1 LKEQAVAKPALDRNG
16 LGSQCR
22 SMPLIDHI
30 RRCNRWTPSEFLPLM
45 AGDKLLGLM
54 RPETALYLSD
64 FPELFV
70 QHDGKVGLSDRYK
83 TPADRTAAFR
93 PIAERLAIEGL
104 IDKLRDEDYRVVTK
118 WGEKSLMQVDRAA
131 VGLLGIKAFGIHVNG
146 MVLKERDQ
154 DLLLWIGKRAA
165 DKAVEPG
172 KYDNMVA
179 GGQPAGLTLLEN
191 LEKESGEEAGLDPSL
206 VKRAQPVSLIT
217 YCMEDG
223 RGLKRDTLFVY
234 DMLVPED
241 VEPKAVDGEMEHF
254 VLMRRGMVLNLLRDG
269 FSFKFN
275 VALVLIDFLVR
286 HGFLTPE
293 NEPDYPDLVTG
304 LHTSLE

>member
-1 LKEQAVAKPALDRNG
+1 MA
-16 LGSQCR
+16 
-22 SMPLIDHI
+22 LIDHI
-30 RRCNRWTPSEFLPLM
+30 RRCNRWTPSDFLPLM
-45 AGDKLLGLM
+45 AGDKLLGML

-64 FPELFV
+64 FPKLFV
-70 QHDGKVGLSDRYK
+70 EHDDMIGLSDHYS
-83 TPADRTAAFR
+83 TAADRTAAFR
-93 PIAERLAIEGL
+93 PIAERLALEGL
-104 IDKLRDEDYRVVTK
+104 IDRLRDEDYRVVTK
-118 WGEKSLMQVDRAA
+118 WGETPLMQIDRAA

-146 MVLKERDQ
+146 MVLKRREQ
-154 DLLLWIGKRAA
+154 DLQLWIGKRAA
-165 DKAVEPG
+165 DKQVEPG

-191 LEKESGEEAGLDPSL
+191 LEKECGEEAGIDPDMIT
-206 VKRAQPVSLIT
+206 RAQPVSVIT

-234 DMLVPED
+234 DMLMPQD
-241 VEPKAVDGEMEHF
+241 FEPKAVDGEMEHF
-254 VLMRRGMVLNLLRDG
+254 VLMRRGMILNMLRDG

-293 NEPDYPDLVTG
+293 EEPDYADLVTG
-304 LHTSLE
+304 LHTHLE

>member
-1 LKEQAVAKPALDRNG
+1 MA
-16 LGSQCR
+16 
-22 SMPLIDHI
+22 LIDHI

-70 QHDGKVGLSDRYK
+70 QHDGKVGLSERYK
-83 TPADRTAAFR
+83 KPADRTAAFR
-93 PIAERLAIEGL
+93 PIAERLALEGL

-118 WGEKSLMQVDRAA
+118 WGEKPLMQVDRAA

-146 MVLKERDQ
+146 MVLKEREQ

-191 LEKESGEEAGLDPSL
+191 LEKESAEEAGLDPAL
-206 VKRAQPVSLIT
+206 VKRAQPVSLVT

-234 DMLVPED
+234 DMLVPEE
-241 VEPKAVDGEMEHF
+241 VEPRAADGEMEHF
-254 VLMRRGMVLNLLRDG
+254 VLMRRGMILNLLREG

-293 NEPDYPDLVTG
+293 NEPDYPALVTG
-304 LHTSLE
+304 LHTPLE

>member
-1 LKEQAVAKPALDRNG
+1 MA
-16 LGSQCR
+16 
-22 SMPLIDHI
+22 LIDHI

-45 AGDKLLGLM
+45 AGDKLLGRM

-70 QHDGKVGLSDRYK
+70 EHGDKIGLSDHY
-83 TPADRTAAFR
+83 TTAYDRSAAFR
-93 PIAERLAIEGL
+93 PIAERLALEGL
-104 IDKLRDEDYRVVTK
+104 IDKLRDEDYRVVTR
-118 WGEKSLMQVDRAA
+118 WGEAPLMQIDRAA

-146 MVLKERDQ
+146 MVLKRREQ
-154 DLLLWIGKRAA
+154 DLQLWIGKRAA
-165 DKAVEPG
+165 DKPVEPG

-191 LEKESGEEAGLDPSL
+191 LEKEAGEEAGIEPGMM
-206 VKRAQPVSLIT
+206 KRAQPVSVIT

-234 DMLVPED
+234 DMLMPED
-241 VEPKAVDGEMEHF
+241 FEPRAVDGEMERF
-254 VLMRRGMVLNLLRDG
+254 MLMRRGMVLNLLREG
-269 FSFKFN
+269 FTFKFN
-275 VALVLIDFLVR
+275 VALVLIDFLIR

-293 NEPDYPDLVTG
+293 EEPDYPDLVTG
-304 LHTSLE
+304 LHTPLD

>member
-1 LKEQAVAKPALDRNG
+1 MA
-16 LGSQCR
+16 
-22 SMPLIDHI
+22 LIDHI

-45 AGDKLLGLM
+45 AGDKLLGLL

-70 QHDGKVGLSDRYK
+70 EHEGKVGLSDHYTK
-83 TPADRTAAFR
+83 PADRTAAFR
-93 PIAERLAIEGL
+93 PIAERLALEGL

-118 WGEKSLMQVDRAA
+118 WGEKPLMQIDRAA
-131 VGLLGIKAFGIHVNG
+131 VSLLGIKAFGIHVNG
-146 MVLKERDQ
+146 MVLKEHEK

-191 LEKESGEEAGLDPSL
+191 LEKESGEEAGLEPDM

-217 YCMEDG
+217 YIMEDG

-241 VEPKAVDGEMEHF
+241 VEPRAVDGEMENF
-254 VLMRRGMVLNLLRDG
+254 VLMRRGMILTLLRDG

-275 VALVLIDFLVR
+275 VALVLIDFLAR

-293 NEPDYPDLVTG
+293 NEPDYPDLITG
-304 LHTSLE
+304 LHTPLD

>member
-1 LKEQAVAKPALDRNG
+1 MA
-16 LGSQCR
+16 
-22 SMPLIDHI
+22 LIDHI

-70 QHDGKVGLSDRYK
+70 EHDGKVGLSDHYK

-93 PIAERLAIEGL
+93 PIAERLALEGL
-104 IDKLRDEDYRVVTK
+104 IDKLRDEDYRVVSN
-118 WGEKSLMQVDRAA
+118 WGETPLMQIDRAA

-146 MVLKERDQ
+146 MVLRERDQ

-179 GGQPAGLTLLEN
+179 GGQPADLTLLEN
-191 LEKESGEEAGLDPSL
+191 LEKEAGEEAGLDPVM
-206 VKRAQPVSLIT
+206 VKRAQPVSLVT

-234 DMLVPED
+234 DMLVPAD
-241 VEPKAVDGEMEHF
+241 VEPKPTDGEMEHF
-254 VLMRRGMVLNLLRDG
+254 VLMRRGMILNLLREG

-293 NEPDYPDLVTG
+293 NEPDYPALVTG

>member
-1 LKEQAVAKPALDRNG
+1 MA
-16 LGSQCR
+16 
-22 SMPLIDHI
+22 LIDHI

-45 AGDKLLGLM
+45 AGTDLLGLL

-64 FPELFV
+64 FPDLFV
-70 QHDGKVGLSDRYK
+70 QHEGKVGLSDHYK

-93 PIAERLAIEGL
+93 PIAERLALEGL

-118 WGEKSLMQVDRAA
+118 WGEKPLMQIDRAA
-131 VGLLGIKAFGIHVNG
+131 VSLLGIKAFGVHVNG
-146 MVLKERDQ
+146 MVLKEHDQ

-191 LEKESGEEAGLDPSL
+191 LEKESGEEAGLAPEL

-217 YCMEDG
+217 YVMEDG

-234 DMLVPED
+234 DMLVPDD
-241 VEPKAVDGEMEHF
+241 VEPRAVDGEMESF
-254 VLMRRGMVLNLLRDG
+254 VLMRRGMILNLLRDG

-275 VALVLIDFLVR
+275 VALVLIDFLAR

-293 NEPDYPDLVTG
+293 NEPDYPDLITG
-304 LHTSLE
+304 LHTPLD